1 VLAPLP
7 GTRVARTSLPHL
19 RLPSAPRRPS
29 RSAGFFYVKKKNP
42 KTLPG
47 KMAFVKFDPVANRHA
62 VFNEQKLR

>member
-1 VLAPLP
+1 MRPIP
-7 GTRVARTSLPHL
+7 DSPHKRKFSPIYL
-19 RLPSAPRRPS
+19 RLEWRSPNI

-47 KMAFVKFDPVANRHA
+47 KMAFVKFDPVANRHT